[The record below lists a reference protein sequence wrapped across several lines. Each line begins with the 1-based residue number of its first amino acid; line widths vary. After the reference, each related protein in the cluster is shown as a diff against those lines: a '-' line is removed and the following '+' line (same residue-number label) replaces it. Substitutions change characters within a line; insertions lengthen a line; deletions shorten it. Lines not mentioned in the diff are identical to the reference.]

1 VFTHN
6 DVIMAGGS
14 QRSNSGG
21 GARTTGVQKRNFKSK
36 YRQTKEKQARA
47 STSMQTD
54 PFTTPGIILSPNKSF
69 GPLGKSYKTTLR
81 VAYTIVLNVPAGGGT
96 ADAIFSANG
105 IAKPYV
111 SSVTSTTQCYGHD
124 QLVPFFD
131 HYTVIGSKCRVTCVN
146 SYAYGNYIGVG
157 IRDNSTL
164 ITSSSATLRAE
175 PGTNLALMA
184 PATGG
189 DCLKEVDMTYSPN
202 RFFGKSKGNIVG
214 ESELRG
220 NMGTV
225 ASNLDMPEEQ
235 AYYYVLASG
244 QWSGDLA
251 TPQVV
256 NVQLEYTCV
265 LTEPKTL

>member
-1 VFTHN
+1 
-6 DVIMAGGS
+6 MAGRREV
-14 QRSNSGG
+14 QRG
-21 GARTTGVQKRNFKSK
+21 GVQFTAPRTGGVRQRVEKRRAKKAKKS
-36 YRQTKEKQARA
+36 RD

-54 PFTTPGIILSPNKSF
+54 PLTTPGVILAPNKAF

-81 VAYTIVLNVPAGGGT
+81 VAYSIVLNVPAGGGT

-146 SYAYGNYIGVG
+146 TYQYANYIGVG

-164 ITSSSATLRAE
+164 ITSQSATLRSE
-175 PGTNLALMA
+175 PGTNMALMA
-184 PATGG
+184 PAGAG
-189 DCLKEVDMTYSPN
+189 DSLKEVEMTYSPN
-202 RFFGKSKGNIVG
+202 RFFGKSKGNVVG

-220 NMGTV
+220 NMNTV

-235 AYYYVLASG
+235 AYYHVMASG
-244 QWSGDLA
+244 QWSGDLT
-251 TPQVV
+251 TPQIMQVAI
-256 NVQLEYTCV
+256 EYTCV
-265 LTEPKTL
+265 LTEPKTLA

>member
-1 VFTHN
+1 
-6 DVIMAGGS
+6 MAGTS
-14 QRSNSGG
+14 TTPST
-21 GARTTGVQKRNFKSK
+21 ARKPGVRRRVEKR
-36 YRQTKEKQARA
+36 RA
-47 STSMQTD
+47 KRPKRVNRATSMQTD
-54 PFTTPGIILSPNKSF
+54 PITTPGIILAPNKAF

-81 VAYTIVLNVPAGGGT
+81 VAYTVVLNVPAGGGT
-96 ADAIFSANG
+96 ADAVFSANG

-111 SSVTSTTQCYGHD
+111 SDVTSTAQCYGHD

-146 SYAYGNYIGVG
+146 NYQYANYIGVG

-164 ITSSSATLRAE
+164 ITSASTDLRQQ
-175 PGTNLALMA
+175 PGTTLALMG
-184 PATGG
+184 PPTGG
-189 DCLKEVDMTYSPN
+189 NDLKEVDMTYSPN
-202 RFFGKSKGNIVG
+202 QFFGKSKGNVVG

-225 ASNLDMPEEQ
+225 ASNLDMPAEQ
-235 AYYYVLASG
+235 AYYHVMASG

-256 NVQLEYTCV
+256 NVAIEYTCV